1 MLNQKMTVMGKTYLF
16 SNDSREEVYDQDT
29 SYCFK
34 LRRGKGWMHLNKK
47 ATKLVEKDNH
57 YEVTLADWY
66 INIGDKFITQT
77 IIRQENCQELE
88 DYYIKTKISN
98 E

>member
-1 MLNQKMTVMGKTYLF
+1 MLNQKTIAMGKTYLF
-16 SNDSREEVYDQDT
+16 NKDSREEVYDQDT

-47 ATKLVEKDNH
+47 ATKLVEKENH

-88 DYYIKTKISN
+88 DFYLKTKV
-98 E
+98 

>member
-1 MLNQKMTVMGKTYLF
+1 MGKTYLF
-16 SNDSREEVYDQDT
+16 NKDSREEVYDQDT

-34 LRRGKGWMHLNKK
+34 LRRGKGWMHLNRK
-47 ATKLVEKDNH
+47 ATKLVEKENH

-88 DYYIKTKISN
+88 DFYLKTKV
-98 E
+98 

>member
-1 MLNQKMTVMGKTYLF
+1 MLNQKTTAMGKTYLF
-16 SNDSREEVYDQDT
+16 NKDSREEVYDQDT

-88 DYYIKTKISN
+88 DYYIKTKN
-98 E
+98 EK

>member
-1 MLNQKMTVMGKTYLF
+1 MSNQQTIAMEKIYHF
-16 SNDSREEVYDQDT
+16 SKDSREKVYDQET

-47 ATKLVEKDNH
+47 ATKLVEHNDY
-57 YEVTLADWY
+57 YEVKLADWY
-66 INIGDKFITQT
+66 INIGDKFITET

-88 DYYIKTKISN
+88 DHYKKMKN
-98 E
+98 EK

>member
-1 MLNQKMTVMGKTYLF
+1 MGKTYLF

>member
-1 MLNQKMTVMGKTYLF
+1 MLNQKTIAMAKTYLF
-16 SNDSREEVYDQDT
+16 SKESREKVYDLET

-34 LRRGKGWMHLNKK
+34 LRRNKGWLHLNKK
-47 ATKLVEKDNH
+47 ATKLVEKENH

-88 DYYIKTKISN
+88 DHYIKTKISN

>member
-1 MLNQKMTVMGKTYLF
+1 MLNQKTIAMGKTYLF
-16 SNDSREEVYDQDT
+16 SKYSREKVYDQET

-34 LRRGKGWMHLNKK
+34 LRYNKGWLHLNKK
-47 ATKLVEKDNH
+47 ATKLVEKENH

-88 DYYIKTKISN
+88 DFYLKTKISN

>member
-1 MLNQKMTVMGKTYLF
+1 MSNQQTIAMEKTYLF
-16 SNDSREEVYDQDT
+16 SKDSREEVYDLDT

-47 ATKLVEKDNH
+47 ATKLVEHDDH
-57 YEVTLADWY
+57 YEVKLAEWY

-77 IIRQENCQELE
+77 IIRQEQCQELE
-88 DYYIKTKISN
+88 DHYIKIKN
-98 E
+98 EK

>member
-1 MLNQKMTVMGKTYLF
+1 MLNQKTIAMGKTYLF
-16 SNDSREEVYDQDT
+16 NKDSREEVYDLET

-47 ATKLVEKDNH
+47 ATKLVEKENY

-77 IIRQENCQELE
+77 IIRQEQCQELE
-88 DYYIKTKISN
+88 DFYLKTKN
-98 E
+98 EK